1 MFTRNGSSSG
11 QFYYE
16 VINITVPASGP
27 YIFQCKTNI
36 DTFAYIYNQTFNPLN
51 PAANLLKAFDDENSQ
66 RWEFSFALYFPFA
79 DSILLVV
86 TTYSPNKTGPFFI
99 VGSGYNKVIFNR
111 IVSTVQPTT
120 STSTTTTTKTTST
133 TTTTNTTSST
143 STTTTTTKT
152 TSTTTTSTT
161 STTSKTT
168 TATNSK

>member
-1 MFTRNGSSSG
+1 MLTSTYSSELTNKNLMFTRNGSSSG

-51 PAANLLKAFDDENSQ
+51 PAANLLKAFDDENSE
-66 RWEFSFALYFPFA
+66 RWEFSFALNFLFA

-86 TTYSPNKTGPFFI
+86 TTYSPNKTGPLFI

-120 STSTTTTTKTTST
+120 STSTTSKT
-133 TTTTNTTSST
+133 TTTTN
-143 STTTTTTKT
+143 
-152 TSTTTTSTT
+152 
-161 STTSKTT
+161 SK
-168 TATNSK
+168 